1 MFSLGSS
8 NMLGRVFNM
17 DGILSNVQTRGT
29 DLINDLNPLGFVSRE
44 FLLIKE
50 FILISCILYVLMF
63 DLPPSVTALIN
74 RIILDWGR
82 LQNRKK
88 PPAEVMRMRALSA
101 NEDAL

>member
-1 MFSLGSS
+1 
-8 NMLGRVFNM
+8 
-17 DGILSNVQTRGT
+17 
-29 DLINDLNPLGFVSRE
+29 
-44 FLLIKE
+44 
-50 FILISCILYVLMF
+50 MF

-101 NEDAL
+101 NEDAV